1 MPVNRAAI
9 FQLTLLLLI
18 VPIQYII
25 TQWKPVS
32 DTERSH
38 NLQNLMVKISS
49 WKNKVLSIKTWKQC
63 YENALKYV
71 TGSFE
76 KYAYPDIDEDD
87 TDLGES
93 PAVEV
98 LRYKDKTG
106 HFAAS
111 TEPRSPRSRK
121 VKYRIGQVIRHKT
134 WGYRGVI
141 VGWDERA
148 KAPEDWIKQ
157 MHGIHKHWRHMPS
170 YSVLVDTR
178 DRMEVQSTYVVEE
191 NIEIIRNTK
200 IVHPEVQDYFEKF
213 DGTRYLARPWL
224 KQIYPHDQ

>member
-157 MHGIHKHWRHMPS
+157 MHGIHKLDQPF
-170 YSVLVDTR
+170 YVLLTDAR
-178 DRMEVQSTYVVEE
+178 DYAAAMVYIPESDC
-191 NIEIIRNTK
+191 EILSIHTE